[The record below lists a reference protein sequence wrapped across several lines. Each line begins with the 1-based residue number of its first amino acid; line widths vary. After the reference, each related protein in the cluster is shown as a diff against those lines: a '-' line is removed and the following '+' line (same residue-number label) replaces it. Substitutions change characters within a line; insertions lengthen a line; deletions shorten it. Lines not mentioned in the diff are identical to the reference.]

1 MKVTKRINSARAAR
15 AAFLAEL
22 RPALR
27 KQYRKG
33 LPQNRQCC
41 DIRTAWCYWID
52 AAAKT
57 GRMSNELADTAE
69 L

>member
-1 MKVTKRINSARAAR
+1 MQVADKIKSERAAR

-22 RPALR
+22 NPELR

-33 LPQNRQCC
+33 KQQNLQCR
-41 DIRTAWCYWID
+41 DIRTAWLRWLS
-52 AAAKT
+52 AACKACRIT
-57 GRMSNELADTAE
+57 ETLADTVI